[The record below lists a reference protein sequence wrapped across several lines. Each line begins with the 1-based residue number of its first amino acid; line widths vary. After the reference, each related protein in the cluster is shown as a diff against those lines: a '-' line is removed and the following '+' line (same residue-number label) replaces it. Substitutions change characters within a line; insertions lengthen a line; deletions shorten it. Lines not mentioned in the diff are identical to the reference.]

1 MTPVTIVKR
10 FYASSDEQEVILRA
24 ISISKREY
32 IEHLTSMRDW
42 HNRRFPTS
50 IRQLSEF
57 LSAQIW
63 MIEISLP
70 ELFPINKRKLG
81 EIVLDATKKP
91 KHFRDYETFP
101 FARFP
106 CHFFFLSGKEKGE
119 PKFFHFPSRIES
131 HTELY
136 IKSEV
141 VAVPPKL

>member
-1 MTPVTIVKR
+1 VKDVLALLPTGDKYDGVRAETIASDYLYSLKKDQNLASSTSAWVKR

-81 EIVLDATKKP
+81 EIVLDATTTP
-91 KHFRDYETFP
+91 THFRAYETFP
-101 FARFP
+101 LPRFP
-106 CHFFFLSGKEKGE
+106 CHSL
-119 PKFFHFPSRIES
+119 
-131 HTELY
+131 
-136 IKSEV
+136 
-141 VAVPPKL
+141 